1 MIEKKYLQIFYRNN
15 SDKNISNI
23 LKYFDITLKDFL
35 VKRNKNN
42 LIQTKN
48 TITKKDI
55 FKQNNI
61 DFKIKVSKQNFLE
74 SSKKLIEFQKKY
86 KIENPIIFLDDK
98 GNLIP
103 DLKSNLITSHSK
115 IKRNKKNL
123 YTNNDQIGILSEYNV
138 LLLDLYTTALD
149 YSNTLREFNQMKT
162 EVLLESKKKK
172 IIKNK
177 TIKNKKVS
185 NNITEPEKSLEIFSE
200 VLYSDL
206 IKLTNKKLLFLVLI
220 SQSFFIS
227 LLVSYIKLFN
237 FTKIDNN
244 ISFKLFTRNKLLKT
258 FQISRNTLWKSIF
271 ISILRNN
278 DISQDDKF
286 GIFLMIKKDSIELK
300 KFITFVTNNFPKY
313 DLKFTKDENELLDTS
328 KVIILYMQNQLT
340 PSQIRV
346 KEDNMDDLSLDIV
359 GSIYFDDM
367 N

>member
-1 MIEKKYLQIFYRNN
+1 QKTHSKYISSQFFSDEPIPKDFYKWLNSNIEIDMIEKKYLQIFYRNN

-149 YSNTLREFNQMKT
+149 YSNTLREFNQ
-162 EVLLESKKKK
+162 
-172 IIKNK
+172 
-177 TIKNKKVS
+177 
-185 NNITEPEKSLEIFSE
+185 
-200 VLYSDL
+200 
-206 IKLTNKKLLFLVLI
+206 
-220 SQSFFIS
+220 
-227 LLVSYIKLFN
+227 
-237 FTKIDNN
+237 
-244 ISFKLFTRNKLLKT
+244 
-258 FQISRNTLWKSIF
+258 
-271 ISILRNN
+271 
-278 DISQDDKF
+278 
-286 GIFLMIKKDSIELK
+286 
-300 KFITFVTNNFPKY
+300 
-313 DLKFTKDENELLDTS
+313 
-328 KVIILYMQNQLT
+328 
-340 PSQIRV
+340 
-346 KEDNMDDLSLDIV
+346 
-359 GSIYFDDM
+359 
-367 N
+367 